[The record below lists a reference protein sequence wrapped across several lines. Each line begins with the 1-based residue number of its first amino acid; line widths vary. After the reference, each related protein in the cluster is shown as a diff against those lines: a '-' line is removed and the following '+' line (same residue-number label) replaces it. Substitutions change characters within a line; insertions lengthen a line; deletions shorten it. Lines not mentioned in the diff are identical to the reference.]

1 MRDRVP
7 NDVNLPNAIT
17 TLRVLL
23 APVVTVLLFESS
35 ASVRLIAFGVF
46 LIAALSD
53 LVDGALA
60 RRRGEITDFGKLVDP
75 LADKL
80 LLVATVIP
88 FYLLTLRVPALGE
101 LPLFGGIGL
110 WVLAVFFGREL
121 LITWLRTAAAR
132 RGVIVPATTLGKRKA
147 LAQNVFIGSMIL
159 WLAYRTAVLEEGWT
173 GPFNDFWAG
182 LHGWFTSISLIL
194 ALALTV
200 VSLVVYVA
208 AFSRVLGGNGD

>member
-1 MRDRVP
+1 VRDRVP

-53 LVDGALA
+53 LVDGAIA

-132 RGVIVPATTLGKRKA
+132 RGIVVPATTLGKRKA

-159 WLAYRTAVLEEGWT
+159 WLSYRTAVLQKGWT

-182 LHGWFTSISLIL
+182 LHGWFTSTSLIL
-194 ALALTV
+194 ALGLTV

-208 AFSRVLGGNGD
+208 AFRGVLGGNSD

>member
-1 MRDRVP
+1 M
-7 NDVNLPNAIT
+7 
-17 TLRVLL
+17 

>member
-1 MRDRVP
+1 MRDRVS

-80 LLVATVIP
+80 LLVATLIP
-88 FYLLTLRVPALGE
+88 FYLLTLRSPELGQI
-101 LPLFGGIGL
+101 PLFGGIAL
-110 WVLAVFFGREL
+110 WVLVVFFGREL
-121 LITWLRTAAAR
+121 LITWLRTASAR
-132 RGVIVPATTLGKRKA
+132 RGIVVPATTLGKRKA
-147 LAQNVFIGSMIL
+147 LAQSVFIGSMIL
-159 WLAYRTAVLEEGWT
+159 WLAFRTASVERAWSGPLHRFWT
-173 GPFNDFWAG
+173 G
-182 LHGWFTSISLIL
+182 LHGWFTTISLIV
-194 ALALTV
+194 ALLLTI
-200 VSLVVYVA
+200 VSLVVYVV
-208 AFSRVLGGNGD
+208 AFRRVLRRDPD

>member
-60 RRRGEITDFGKLVDP
+60 RRRAEITDFGKLVDP
-75 LADKL
+75 L
-80 LLVATVIP
+80 
-88 FYLLTLRVPALGE
+88 
-101 LPLFGGIGL
+101 
-110 WVLAVFFGREL
+110 
-121 LITWLRTAAAR
+121 
-132 RGVIVPATTLGKRKA
+132 
-147 LAQNVFIGSMIL
+147 
-159 WLAYRTAVLEEGWT
+159 
-173 GPFNDFWAG
+173 
-182 LHGWFTSISLIL
+182 
-194 ALALTV
+194 
-200 VSLVVYVA
+200 
-208 AFSRVLGGNGD
+208 